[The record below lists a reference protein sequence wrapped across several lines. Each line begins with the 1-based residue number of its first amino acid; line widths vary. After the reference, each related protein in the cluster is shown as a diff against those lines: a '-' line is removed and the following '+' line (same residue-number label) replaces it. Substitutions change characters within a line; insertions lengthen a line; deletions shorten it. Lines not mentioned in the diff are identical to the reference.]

1 MPTRFIDISRKEN
14 SIAKSTLIYSYQEPH
29 HGIVQS
35 TSLLDIP
42 TESLTH
48 ITSFLFPP
56 SLLALSRTNRRLNEH
71 INDDNT
77 WYRAFINQFLEIGP
91 ESDLENERILLLRKS
106 ESTWRKE
113 FIMRHNLRRRWERSR
128 NGTITHSPQDT
139 AIDDV
144 HLMSESG
151 LLTSSIQYGIVAR
164 SLPLSG
170 KVLKGYLDA
179 AGTGLG
185 IGNPNVEFTPN
196 VSTCSLTSDG
206 GTARAFWGKRNG
218 EVAVTTAA
226 RVMDPGRASSKLVR
240 CKVEDHHDGV
250 VNEIA
255 LDPVV
260 SRFVSGGA
268 DGQVKLW
275 DTKTVVCL
283 WSSDKQLQSLVV
295 DPFLK
300 VSTALADGIIVGVL
314 NSGDILLWT
323 SSQQSDD
330 FSSPTSFVQHRIVS
344 PISKEQP
351 SPQDTFVPKPKPT
364 TLCVRRHSNTTA
376 ALLIG
381 YSDHQFFYRVLVDLT
396 CGKYETTAFGDLSFG
411 YNSIVEPVFAAQPDD
426 CSFII
431 TGDQLGFVGIYD
443 WDIPKTSSFVAPAR
457 RFEAQ
462 EDGPVTALAWSS
474 LALATGSARGTTT
487 VWDALTLEPL
497 RLFSSPVPRA
507 APGREVG
514 GVSKIVIEKELLIII
529 ADNRVMSWKVGQ
541 VHSRDAP
548 HKSKHAR
555 TKKNPLSK
563 GQQRYDLHKDINESK
578 RELEH
583 EKAYTR
589 HTMGRERE
597 QRSTLNTLGLSE
609 SEAVEY
615 VLMLSREE
623 EERRRLS
630 HTIDEG
636 VFEGDFEDEV
646 FLPVVSSSS
655 TTHGSPT
662 SASNQSSSSSLYGHQ
677 SRAYP
682 RAARP
687 VTNEKVQVSPVFVPE
702 PMEAGV
708 TISPLRIPTALPSS
722 STGTRSLPEVAR
734 GTPSSYEHF
743 PSISSSISSSTGSLE
758 HIHSAWS
765 TPLRSAPSSQGS
777 SSPHIDTPMLRTS
790 SAPLSSA
797 SVDVH
802 RRSQEEL
809 RVPLDLDEIDDDL
822 KFAIELSLAE
832 ARSRGEV

>member
-1 MPTRFIDISRKEN
+1 
-14 SIAKSTLIYSYQEPH
+14 
-29 HGIVQS
+29 
-35 TSLLDIP
+35 
-42 TESLTH
+42 
-48 ITSFLFPP
+48 
-56 SLLALSRTNRRLNEH
+56 
-71 INDDNT
+71 
-77 WYRAFINQFLEIGP
+77 
-91 ESDLENERILLLRKS
+91 
-106 ESTWRKE
+106 
-113 FIMRHNLRRRWERSR
+113 MRHNLR
-128 NGTITHSPQDT
+128 
-139 AIDDV
+139 
-144 HLMSESG
+144 
-151 LLTSSIQYGIVAR
+151 
-164 SLPLSG
+164 SG

-196 VSTCSLTSDG
+196 VSACRLTSDG

-226 RVMDPGRASSKLVR
+226 RVMDAGRASSKLIR

-300 VSTALADGIIVGVL
+300 VSSALADGIIVGAL
-314 NSGDILLWT
+314 NSGDIILWT
-323 SSQQSDD
+323 SSEQVHSDD
-330 FSSPTSFVQHRIVS
+330 FSSSASFAQHRIMW
-344 PISKEQP
+344 PISKERS
-351 SPQDTFVPKPKPT
+351 SPQDAVIPKPQPT
-364 TLCVRRHSNTTA
+364 VLCVRRHSQTTA

-381 YSDHQFFYRVLVDLT
+381 YSDHPFFYRVIVDLT
-396 CGKYETTAFGDLSFG
+396 SGKYETTAFADSSFG
-411 YNSIVEPVFAAQPDD
+411 CNSIVEPVFATQPDD
-426 CSFII
+426 CNFII
-431 TGDQLGFVGIYD
+431 TGDLLGFVGIYD
-443 WDIPKTSSFVAPAR
+443 WDTPQTSSFVVPAR

-462 EDGPVTALAWSS
+462 EDGAC
-474 LALATGSARGTTT
+474 SARGTAT
-487 VWDALTLEPL
+487 VWDAITLEPL
-497 RLFSSPVPRA
+497 RLFSSPIPRA

-514 GVSKIVIEKELLIII
+514 GVSKIVIEKELLVII
-529 ADNRVMSWKVGQ
+529 AGNRVMSWKVGQ
-541 VHSRDAP
+541 VHHRDAP

-555 TKKNPLSK
+555 ANKNPIPK
-563 GQQRYDLHKDINESK
+563 GQQRYDLHKVINESK

-583 EKAYTR
+583 ENAYMR

-597 QRSTLNTLGLSE
+597 QRSTLDTLGLSE

-636 VFEGDFEDEV
+636 VFEGDFEDET
-646 FLPVVSSSS
+646 FFPASTSS
-655 TTHGSPT
+655 TAHSSALP
-662 SASNQSSSSSLYGHQ
+662 ASNQSSSNSLYDHH
-677 SRAYP
+677 SRTYP

-708 TISPLRIPTALPSS
+708 IISPLRIPASLPGS

-734 GTPSSYEHF
+734 STSSSFEYF
-743 PSISSSISSSTGSLE
+743 PSISSSISSSTSSLE
-758 HIHSAWS
+758 HIRSAWN
-765 TPLRSAPSSQGS
+765 TPLRSPPSSHES
-777 SSPHIDTPMLRTS
+777 SSPHVDRPILRTP
-790 SAPLSSA
+790 SAPLPSA
-797 SVDVH
+797 NMDIDGRGSE
-802 RRSQEEL
+802 EEL
-809 RVPLDLDEIDDDL
+809 RVPLDLDEMDSDL
-822 KFAIELSLAE
+822 KVAIELSLAE

>member
-1 MPTRFIDISRKEN
+1 
-14 SIAKSTLIYSYQEPH
+14 
-29 HGIVQS
+29 
-35 TSLLDIP
+35 
-42 TESLTH
+42 
-48 ITSFLFPP
+48 
-56 SLLALSRTNRRLNEH
+56 
-71 INDDNT
+71 
-77 WYRAFINQFLEIGP
+77 
-91 ESDLENERILLLRKS
+91 
-106 ESTWRKE
+106 
-113 FIMRHNLRRRWERSR
+113 
-128 NGTITHSPQDT
+128 
-139 AIDDV
+139 
-144 HLMSESG
+144 MSESG
-151 LLTSSIQYGIVAR
+151 LLTSSIQYGVVAR

-196 VSTCSLTSDG
+196 VSACSLTSDG

-240 CKVEDHHDGV
+240 CKVEDHHDGI
-250 VNEIA
+250 VNEIT
-255 LDPVV
+255 LDPVVV

-275 DTKTVVCL
+275 DTKTLVCL
-283 WSSDKQLQSLVV
+283 WSSNKQLLSLVV

-300 VSTALADGIIVGVL
+300 VSSALADGIIVGVL

-323 SSQQSDD
+323 SSQLSDD
-330 FSSPTSFVQHRIVS
+330 FSSPTSFAQHRIML
-344 PISKEQP
+344 PISKEHP
-351 SPQDTFVPKPKPT
+351 SPQDAIIPTPKPT
-364 TLCVRRHSNTTA
+364 TLRVRRHSQTTA

-381 YSDHQFFYRVLVDLT
+381 YSDHPFFYRLVVDLT
-396 CGKYETTAFGDLSFG
+396 SGKYETTAFGDPSFG
-411 YNSIVEPVFAAQPDD
+411 YNSIVEPAFAAQLDD
-426 CSFII
+426 CSFIL
-431 TGDQLGFVGIYD
+431 TGDQLGYVGIYD
-443 WDIPKTSSFVAPAR
+443 WDIPQTSSVVAPAR

-462 EDGPVTALAWSS
+462 EDGAVTALAWSS
-474 LALATGSARGTTT
+474 LVLATGSARGTTT

-514 GVSKIVIEKELLIII
+514 GVSKILVEKEFLIII
-529 ADNRVMSWKVGQ
+529 VGNRVMSWKVGQ
-541 VHSRDAP
+541 VHGRDAP
-548 HKSKHAR
+548 HKSKHSRA
-555 TKKNPLSK
+555 KKNPISK
-563 GQQRYDLHKDINESK
+563 GQQRYDLNKDINESR

-597 QRSTLNTLGLSE
+597 QRSTLNMLGLSE

-636 VFEGDFEDEV
+636 VFEGDFEDET
-646 FLPVVSSSS
+646 FLPVTSSSS
-655 TTHGSPT
+655 TTHGPLSPG
-662 SASNQSSSSSLYGHQ
+662 SNQSSSSSLYSHR

-687 VTNEKVQVSPVFVPE
+687 VTNEKVQVSPPFVPE

-708 TISPLRIPTALPSS
+708 TISPLRIPTSLPGS
-722 STGTRSLPEVAR
+722 STATRSLPDVVR
-734 GTPSSYEHF
+734 STSSSYEHF
-743 PSISSSISSSTGSLE
+743 PSISSSISSSTSSLE
-758 HIHSAWS
+758 HVRPAWS
-765 TPLRSAPSSQGS
+765 TPSRSAPSSNGS
-777 SSPHIDTPMLRTS
+777 SSPHIDTPILRS
-790 SAPLSSA
+790 LSSA
-797 SVDVH
+797 SVDIH
-802 RRSQEEL
+802 DRRFEEEL
-809 RVPLDLDEIDDDL
+809 QMPLDLDEVDDDL
-822 KFAIELSLAE
+822 KFAMELSLAE

>member
-1 MPTRFIDISRKEN
+1 MPIRFIDTSRKDN
-14 SIAKSTLIYSYQEPH
+14 LTAKPTSISSYQESH

-42 TESLTH
+42 AESLTH
-48 ITSFLFPP
+48 ITSFLSPP
-56 SLLALSRTNRRLNEH
+56 SLLALSRTNRRFNEH

-77 WYRAFINQFLEIGP
+77 WYRAFINHFLGIGP
-91 ESDLENERILLLRKS
+91 ENDLDNERILLLRKS
-106 ESTWRKE
+106 ECTWRKE

-139 AIDDV
+139 TIDGV

-151 LLTSSIQYGIVAR
+151 LLTSSIQYGVVAR

-196 VSTCSLTSDG
+196 VSACSLTSDG

-250 VNEIA
+250 VNEIV
-255 LDPVV
+255 LDPAVN
-260 SRFVSGGA
+260 RFVSGGA

-283 WSSDKQLQSLVV
+283 WCSDKQLRSLVV

-300 VSTALADGIIVGVL
+300 VSSALADGIIAGAL
-314 NSGDILLWT
+314 SSGDVILWT
-323 SSQQSDD
+323 SSRQFHSDD
-330 FSSPTSFVQHRIVS
+330 LSSPAFFAQHRIVS
-344 PISKEQP
+344 PIPKGQP
-351 SPQDTFVPKPKPT
+351 SPQDAFIPKPQPT
-364 TLCVRRHSNTTA
+364 VLCS
-376 ALLIG
+376 
-381 YSDHQFFYRVLVDLT
+381 FYRIVVDLT
-396 CGKYETTAFGDLSFG
+396 SGKYETTAFGDPSFG
-411 YNSIVEPVFAAQPDD
+411 YNSITEPVFAAQPDD

-431 TGDQLGFVGIYD
+431 TGDLLGFVGIYD
-443 WDIPKTSSFVAPAR
+443 WDTPQTSSSVVPSR
-457 RFEAQ
+457 RFEAH
-462 EDGPVTALAWSS
+462 EDGAVTALAWNSVV
-474 LALATGSARGTTT
+474 LATGSARGTAT

-507 APGREVG
+507 APGLEVG
-514 GVSKIVIEKELLIII
+514 GVSKIVIEKELLVII

-541 VHSRDAP
+541 VHHRDAP

-555 TKKNPLSK
+555 ANRNPISK
-563 GQQRYDLHKDINESK
+563 GQQRYDLHKVINESK
-578 RELEH
+578 RELAE
-583 EKAYTR
+583 ENAYAR

-597 QRSTLNTLGLSE
+597 QRSTLTVLGLSE

-623 EERRRLS
+623 EEHRRVS
-630 HTIDEG
+630 HTLDEG
-636 VFEGDFEDEV
+636 VFEVDFEDET
-646 FLPVVSSSS
+646 FLPLASSSS
-655 TTHGSPT
+655 TAHGS
-662 SASNQSSSSSLYGHQ
+662 ANQSSPSSLSDYCSH
-677 SRAYP
+677 AYP

-687 VTNEKVQVSPVFVPE
+687 MTNEKVQVSPVFVPE

-708 TISPLRIPTALPSS
+708 TISPLRIPTFLPSS
-722 STGTRSLPEVAR
+722 SPGTRSSPEVAR
-734 GTPSSYEHF
+734 STSSSFEHF
-743 PSISSSISSSTGSLE
+743 PSISTSISSSTSSLE
-758 HIHSAWS
+758 RIRSAWS
-765 TPLRSAPSSQGS
+765 TPLRASF
-777 SSPHIDTPMLRTS
+777 
-790 SAPLSSA
+790 SSA
-797 SVDVH
+797 SMEIHD
-802 RRSQEEL
+802 RWPEGEFRA
-809 RVPLDLDEIDDDL
+809 PLDLDEMDDDL

>member
-1 MPTRFIDISRKEN
+1 MPTRFIDTSRKDKLI
-14 SIAKSTLIYSYQEPH
+14 SKPTLTCSYQESH
-29 HGIVQS
+29 HGVVQS
-35 TSLLDIP
+35 TSLLDLP
-42 TESLTH
+42 AESLTH
-48 ITSFLFPP
+48 ITSFLSPP

-77 WYRAFINQFLEIGP
+77 WYRAFINQFVGIGP
-91 ESDLENERILLLRKS
+91 ENDLENERILLLRKS
-106 ESTWRKE
+106 ERTWRRE
-113 FIMRHNLRRRWERSR
+113 FIMRHYLRRRWERSR

-139 AIDDV
+139 TIDSV

-151 LLTSSIQYGIVAR
+151 LLTSSIQYGVVAR

-196 VSTCSLTSDG
+196 VSACSLTSDG

-218 EVAVTTAA
+218 EVAVTTAS

-240 CKVEDHHDGV
+240 CKVEDHHDGI

-283 WSSDKQLQSLVV
+283 WSSDKQLQSLVA

-300 VSTALADGIIVGVL
+300 VSSDLADGMIVGAL

-323 SSQQSDD
+323 SPGQVHSDD
-330 FSSPTSFVQHRIVS
+330 FSSPASFVQHRIMW
-344 PISKEQP
+344 PISKEQS
-351 SPQDTFVPKPKPT
+351 SPQDAVISKPQPT
-364 TLCVRRHSNTTA
+364 VLCVRRHSQATA

-381 YSDHQFFYRVLVDLT
+381 YSDHPFFYRVIVDLT
-396 CGKYETTAFGDLSFG
+396 FGKYETTAFGDASFG
-411 YNSIVEPVFAAQPDD
+411 CNSIVEPVFAAQSED
-426 CSFII
+426 CSVII
-431 TGDQLGFVGIYD
+431 TGDLLGFVGIYD
-443 WDIPKTSSFVAPAR
+443 WDTPKTSSSVVPAR
-457 RFEAQ
+457 RFEAH
-462 EDGPVTALAWSS
+462 EDGAVTALACSS
-474 LALATGSARGTTT
+474 IVLVTGSARGTAT

-497 RLFSSPVPRA
+497 RLFSSPLPRTV
-507 APGREVG
+507 PGREVG
-514 GVSKIVIEKELLIII
+514 GVSKIVIKKELLVII
-529 ADNRVMSWKVGQ
+529 ANNRVMSWKVGQ
-541 VHSRDAP
+541 VHSGDAP
-548 HKSKHAR
+548 HKIKYAR
-555 TKKNPLSK
+555 AKKNPISK

-578 RELEH
+578 RDLEH
-583 EKAYTR
+583 ENAYMR

-597 QRSTLNTLGLSE
+597 HHSTLNVLGLSE
-609 SEAVEY
+609 LEAIEY

-623 EERRRLS
+623 EEHRKLS

-636 VFEGDFEDEV
+636 IFEGDFEDET
-646 FLPVVSSSS
+646 FLPVTSRSSV
-655 TTHGSPT
+655 THGSALP
-662 SASNQSSSSSLYGHQ
+662 ALNYSSSSSLDDHH
-677 SRAYP
+677 SRAFP

-708 TISPLRIPTALPSS
+708 TISPLRIPTSLPSS
-722 STGTRSLPEVAR
+722 STSTGLLPEVAR
-734 GTPSSYEHF
+734 GTPSSFEHF
-743 PSISSSISSSTGSLE
+743 PSISSSISSSTSSLE
-758 HIHSAWS
+758 HNRSAWS
-765 TPLRSAPSSQGS
+765 TPLRSPPSSHGS
-777 SSPHIDTPMLRTS
+777 SSPHVDTPILRTC
-790 SAPLSSA
+790 SASLSSA
-797 SVDVH
+797 SMDV
-802 RRSQEEL
+802 RSEEEL
-809 RVPLDLDEIDDDL
+809 RGALDLDEMDDDM